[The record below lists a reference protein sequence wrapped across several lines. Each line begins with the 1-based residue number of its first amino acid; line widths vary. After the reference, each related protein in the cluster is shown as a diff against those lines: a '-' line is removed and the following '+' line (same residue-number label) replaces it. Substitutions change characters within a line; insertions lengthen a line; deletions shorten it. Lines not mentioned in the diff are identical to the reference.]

1 MGTDRGPVS
10 NEIPTDKSAN
20 RLSTRVTIAV
30 NRFWKECLPIIKYSL
45 GKRMGLDDRCR
56 NHSGPIRH

>member
-20 RLSTRVTIAV
+20 RLSTRAAIPV
-30 NRFWKECLPIIKYSL
+30 NRFLKECLPIIKHSL
-45 GKRMGLDDRCR
+45 DNRTSPDDRCR